1 MPDDVEVRTV
11 WDRIQTN
18 MKQAQRAC
26 IYVENCS
33 HPAYSRITVWNSLI
47 NKHLICRLFTDIIV
61 SLIHTE
67 DEEPEA
73 TALIPLMEEC
83 ENALLDKTFQKF
95 IYTIGINPPT
105 DEQV

>member
-1 MPDDVEVRTV
+1 MLVLSKLVTSIVVILFKIHVICMPF
-11 WDRIQTN
+11 
-18 MKQAQRAC
+18 AG
-26 IYVENCS
+26 
-33 HPAYSRITVWNSLI
+33 
-47 NKHLICRLFTDIIV
+47 IIV
-61 SLIHTE
+61 LLILTE

>member
-33 HPAYSRITVWNSLI
+33 HPAYSRITVWNSPVADAC
-47 NKHLICRLFTDIIV
+47 N
-61 SLIHTE
+61 E
-67 DEEPEA
+67 
-73 TALIPLMEEC
+73 
-83 ENALLDKTFQKF
+83 
-95 IYTIGINPPT
+95 
-105 DEQV
+105 

>member
-1 MPDDVEVRTV
+1 MSFADVIV
-11 WDRIQTN
+11 
-18 MKQAQRAC
+18 
-26 IYVENCS
+26 
-33 HPAYSRITVWNSLI
+33 L
-47 NKHLICRLFTDIIV
+47 LF
-61 SLIHTE
+61 LTE